1 MTALIIGILDTQV
14 KLIAIL
20 VQSQTPEQQK
30 ILWDRYIELTTP
42 LHKLLVKL
50 EGLGQ

>member
-1 MTALIIGILDTQV
+1 MTALIIGILDSQA

-20 VQSQTPEQQK
+20 IQSQTPEQQK
-30 ILWDRYIELTTP
+30 ILWDRYLEITAP